1 MPEPCQRATLD
12 WNRRSLSRGQASRLA
27 AIGALTICADC
38 ATCADSERVGGR
50 VREGAA
56 TRQPE
61 RRILASSPLL
71 SRDQEHPLPPAF
83 CSRADHPFARSS
95 GRPRCG
101 RGATY
106 GHAAAAPPARA
117 ELLVARRTI
126 RGALFWGPGQAT
138 SLEDSR
144 SRLSLLCTICL
155 VRTYGVHL
163 DRCLR
168 PRPSAYISVSR
179 RAMTSSFVAP
189 PLRPTSRCR
198 SSLSRA
204 GASGP
209 SGCWQTGLVS
219 CCRPLSGER
228 SRRRSIALLGRSQLS
243 SSCFVVRVLSSGA
256 LRRSRA
262 SQS

>member
-1 MPEPCQRATLD
+1 MPEPCQRANAPTLD

-56 TRQPE
+56 
-61 RRILASSPLL
+61 
-71 SRDQEHPLPPAF
+71 
-83 CSRADHPFARSS
+83 DHPFARSS

-106 GHAAAAPPARA
+106 GHAAAALPARA

-126 RGALFWGPGQAT
+126 RGTLFWGPGQAT